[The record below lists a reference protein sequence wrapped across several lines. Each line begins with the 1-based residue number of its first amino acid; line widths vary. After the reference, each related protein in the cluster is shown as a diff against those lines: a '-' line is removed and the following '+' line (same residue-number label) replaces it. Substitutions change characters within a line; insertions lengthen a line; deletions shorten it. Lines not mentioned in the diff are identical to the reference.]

1 MRLLVLF
8 SALALSCSH
17 IRFKVKEGPQPMA
30 TSSPS
35 LASGHRFCWQVP
47 LYEIDM
53 GQAVYH
59 GNYYHFFEMAREALL
74 REQGFGYPELV
85 AREMHLAV
93 VEAHCRYR
101 RPVRYNDAI
110 EIYTTVS
117 ALKSRSV
124 SFHQRLFLSLT
135 GELATEVHLH
145 TVCISFAGRPVP
157 LPPELRQCLA
167 PLLLTPDTL
176 KQPAKA

>member
-1 MRLLVLF
+1 
-8 SALALSCSH
+8 
-17 IRFKVKEGPQPMA
+17 MA
-30 TSSPS
+30 TFSHP
-35 LASGHRFCWQVP
+35 LAPGHRFCWQVP

-74 REQGFGYPELV
+74 RAQGFGYPELV

-110 EIYTTVS
+110 EIYTTIS
-117 ALKSRSV
+117 ALKTRGV

-157 LPPELRQCLA
+157 LPPELRQRLA
-167 PLLLTPDTL
+167 ALLISPETP
-176 KQPAKA
+176 KQPTEG